1 MALPD
6 ACLVADFALERM
18 TRLVDGL
25 VVHADRMA
33 ANLEAGRGQ
42 PYSQAVLLALVR
54 AGRPRDEAYRLVQAA
69 ARRAAETGE
78 HLRAVL
84 AADPAAGPGR
94 SSPRP
99 CFDPAAHLAR
109 AQVVFERLEAA
120 EV

>member
-1 MALPD
+1 MI
-6 ACLVADFALERM
+6 
-18 TRLVDGL
+18 DGL

-54 AGRPRDEAYRLVQAA
+54 AGRTRDEAYRLVQAA
-69 ARRAAETGE
+69 ARRADESGE

-84 AADPAAGPGR
+84 AEDPAVGLDEATLDR
-94 SSPRP
+94 

-109 AQVVFERLEAA
+109 AQVVFDRLAA
-120 EV
+120 TGV